1 MVILSVSDDQRQLMT
16 LTKHLTTGHSICE
29 LEISV
34 LFKRKTMDRYE
45 QRRRKLLQ
53 NPEVMAGYRE
63 MSAEMD
69 LMRLLDE
76 VRKQQNLTQEELA
89 ERIGRKREAISR
101 LFSADDVNP
110 TIGTLIELLAALD
123 LTADITLRH
132 TREGEGPMKVVLE
145 SSAPYDV

>member
-1 MVILSVSDDQRQLMT
+1 
-16 LTKHLTTGHSICE
+16 
-29 LEISV
+29 
-34 LFKRKTMDRYE
+34 MDRYE

>member
-1 MVILSVSDDQRQLMT
+1 MN
-16 LTKHLTTGHSICE
+16 
-29 LEISV
+29 
-34 LFKRKTMDRYE
+34 RYE
-45 QRRRKLLQ
+45 QRRQKRLQ
-53 NPEVMAGYRE
+53 NPEIAAGYQE
-63 MSAEMD
+63 MAAEME

-76 VRKQQNLTQEELA
+76 VRKAQHLTHEELA

-101 LFSADDVNP
+101 LFSSDDINP

-145 SSAPYDV
+145 SSANYEV

>member
-1 MVILSVSDDQRQLMT
+1 
-16 LTKHLTTGHSICE
+16 
-29 LEISV
+29 
-34 LFKRKTMDRYE
+34 MDRYE

-145 SSAPYDV
+145 SSATYDI

>member
-1 MVILSVSDDQRQLMT
+1 MN
-16 LTKHLTTGHSICE
+16 
-29 LEISV
+29 
-34 LFKRKTMDRYE
+34 RYE
-45 QRRRKLLQ
+45 QRRLKRLQ

-63 MSAEMD
+63 MAAEME

>member
-1 MVILSVSDDQRQLMT
+1 MLQILYGIDHCTVFLNKMVQPNMQRTLI
-16 LTKHLTTGHSICE
+16 LTKHLATGHSICE

-34 LFKRKTMDRYE
+34 LFRRKTMDRYE

-76 VRKQQNLTQEELA
+76 VRKQQNLTQEE
-89 ERIGRKREAISR
+89 
-101 LFSADDVNP
+101 
-110 TIGTLIELLAALD
+110 
-123 LTADITLRH
+123 
-132 TREGEGPMKVVLE
+132 
-145 SSAPYDV
+145 